1 MFKFQNGHIEDI
13 YEIVRDAYGDNIDE
27 VTMGLRTL
35 EKLMSCKVEGDEMP
49 SALETGFK
57 ILENIETTK
66 NEKGNFAIEVVEGVL
81 RKIINILKKNEE
93 DY

>member
-13 YEIVRDAYGDNIDE
+13 YAIVRDAYGDNIDE

-57 ILENIETTK
+57 ILENI
-66 NEKGNFAIEVVEGVL
+66 
-81 RKIINILKKNEE
+81 
-93 DY
+93 